1 VSVEREVKLGAP
13 TWFRMPSLDGIGGP
27 GTLMSVRPAEELETV
42 YLDTPDLRLTRW
54 GVCLRHRAR
63 YGWTVKLPIEETAGL
78 LVRGE
83 FDFPGD
89 DPGAP
94 PDDALDLVR
103 AYVRTSTLEPVL
115 LLRTVRRA
123 TDVRDPRGIRVAEV
137 VDDEVTVLHGST
149 GAFRELEVELEESAP
164 PGLVDALLA
173 RLRSA
178 GAGQLDPTPKY
189 VRALA
194 PRSTAPPEVEPA
206 ILGVWPRAGQ
216 AISAALARS
225 VAHLLRH
232 DAVVRIDTDPEG
244 VHQARVA
251 TRRLRSDLRTF
262 RELLDPVWTDSL
274 REELRWLGNAL
285 GEARDTDVLLSRLR
299 GRVAGIAATEAPGAA
314 EAVETLERRD
324 KEIHA
329 ALLVVLR
336 SERYVTLL
344 DRLVA
349 AANAP
354 VLLPAADGPAAEQ
367 LSPLV
372 RRPWKKLRQA
382 VRAAGDEPSDE
393 ALHEI
398 RIRAKRARYAA
409 EAVAPVRGA
418 AARRFA
424 SAAAKLQEVL
434 GEHHDAI
441 VAENWLRGWAFE
453 DRSPDG
459 AFAAGI
465 LAGIER
471 AAAIEARAG
480 WWKAWRRLDKRR
492 LRDWM

>member
-1 VSVEREVKLGAP
+1 VSVEREVKLAAP
-13 TWFRMPSLDGIGGP
+13 TWFRMPSLEGIGGP
-27 GTLMSVRPAEELETV
+27 GTLMSVRPAEDLETV

-63 YGWTVKLPIEETAGL
+63 YGWTVKLPIEETGGL

-83 FDFPGD
+83 FDFAGD
-89 DPGAP
+89 DPEVP

-103 AYVRTSTLEPVL
+103 AYVRTSALKPVL

-123 TDVRDPRGIRVAEV
+123 TEVRDPRGLRVAEL
-137 VDDEVTVLHGST
+137 VDDEVAVGHGST
-149 GAFRELEVELEESAP
+149 GAFRELELELAEEAP
-164 PGLVDALLA
+164 TGLIDELLA

-178 GAGQLDPTPKY
+178 GAGPPDPTPKY

-194 PRSTAPPEVEPA
+194 PRSLAPPEVEPVA
-206 ILGVWPRAGQ
+206 LDEQPLAGQ
-216 AISAALARS
+216 AVSSSLARS
-225 VAHLLRH
+225 VSHLLRH
-232 DAVVRIDTDPEG
+232 DAVVRLDSDPEG

-262 RELLDPVWTDSL
+262 SELLDPDWTDAL
-274 REELRWLGNAL
+274 RDELRWLGDAL
-285 GEARDTDVLLSRLR
+285 GEARDTDVLLARLR
-299 GRVAGIAATEAPGAA
+299 ERVAGVSATEAPGAA

-336 SERYVTLL
+336 SDRYVALL
-344 DRLVA
+344 ERLVA

-354 VLLPAADGPAAEQ
+354 ELLPVEDGPASER
-367 LSPLV
+367 LPPLV
-372 RRPWKKLRQA
+372 RRPWKKLRKA
-382 VRAAGDEPSDE
+382 VRAAGDDPDDE
-393 ALHEI
+393 TLHQI

-409 EAVAPVRGA
+409 EAVAPVAGA
-418 AARRFA
+418 EAKGFA
-424 SAAAKLQEVL
+424 SAAAKLQDVL

-441 VAENWLRGWAFE
+441 VAESWLRGWAFE
-453 DRSPDG
+453 GRSPDA

-471 AAAIEARAG
+471 AAAIDARAG